1 MIGCGVSIV
10 ENMCFIEKHSF
21 HSPLL
26 RQVPACLLFTILE
39 WFFLAIRGDSNPVE
53 SRMVSSLQ
61 GGTCWWHNC
70 AASRG
75 PILAIGKTIG
85 NRWRCFGWKR
95 LEGLKMDIPLK
106 SMFFFF
112 ACNQLAESSILE
124 DLPPAIISDAFAQM
138 VSWLSRY
145 IILLRGSEIMARHQN
160 QYNRQ

>member
-95 LEGLKMDIPLK
+95 LEGLKMEIPLK
-106 SMFFFF
+106 SMFCFFF
-112 ACNQLAESSILE
+112 LQPAGRIIHPGGPTTCHHFRCICTDGVLAVALHHLIARLRDYGKTSTSI
-124 DLPPAIISDAFAQM
+124 Q
-138 VSWLSRY
+138 
-145 IILLRGSEIMARHQN
+145 
-160 QYNRQ
+160 